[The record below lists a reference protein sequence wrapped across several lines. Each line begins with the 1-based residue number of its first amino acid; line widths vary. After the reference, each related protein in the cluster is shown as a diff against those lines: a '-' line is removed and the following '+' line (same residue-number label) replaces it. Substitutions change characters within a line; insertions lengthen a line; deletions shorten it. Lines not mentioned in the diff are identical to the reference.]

1 MFYFVLAFIQQVRFR
16 LQVPACLEGSGSSV
30 SLVFTA
36 FCSADWVWLSCAPP
50 CSQSGS
56 GHWSTLQL
64 MPKVF
69 GRLLN
74 VRTMCSLEVSPGVL
88 YNFVQFLSW
97 TPFVILLA
105 FSGSLVLPFQSS
117 SQEVKALCFSFLPC
131 TSCSCICV
139 QDHISGGQRGKE
151 AMVENRLMDMAA
163 AGWGEGQVEREWGGM
178 NRENSMDIYTPSY
191 IQYIAS
197 GKLLCSS
204 GVSAQC
210 SVMT

>member
-1 MFYFVLAFIQQVRFR
+1 MSYFVLAFIQQVRFR
-16 LQVPACLEGSGSSV
+16 LQVSTCLEGDSSSV

-64 MPKVF
+64 MPRVF

-97 TPFVILLA
+97 ARFSLWFCWHFLAPWCSLSNLLA
-105 FSGSLVLPFQSS
+105 KKSKLCVFPFCPALPAVAFVSRTTL
-117 SQEVKALCFSFLPC
+117 QEDRETKKLC
-131 TSCSCICV
+131 
-139 QDHISGGQRGKE
+139 
-151 AMVENRLMDMAA
+151 
-163 AGWGEGQVEREWGGM
+163 
-178 NRENSMDIYTPSY
+178 
-191 IQYIAS
+191 
-197 GKLLCSS
+197 
-204 GVSAQC
+204 
-210 SVMT
+210 